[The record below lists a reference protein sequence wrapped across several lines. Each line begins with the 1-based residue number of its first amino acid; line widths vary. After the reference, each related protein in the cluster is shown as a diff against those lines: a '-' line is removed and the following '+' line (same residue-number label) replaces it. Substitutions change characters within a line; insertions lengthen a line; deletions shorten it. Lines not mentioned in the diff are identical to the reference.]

1 MDKITL
7 NGVTVFPFS
16 SANELLDYIENFKGI
31 LIAVNAE
38 KILNMTD
45 ELREIINANIGY
57 CDGSAIVLAVRQMGV
72 NECRRIAGCD
82 LWLHII
88 ERYKEKKSFYLIGSK
103 TEIISATVEKLK
115 REYPYIRIVGY
126 RNGYFANETEQT
138 ALIDDIAEK
147 KPDVV
152 FVAMGTPR
160 QEFFMREM
168 LKRHKALYQGLG
180 GSFDVYSGTVKRA
193 PKWWIDHNIE
203 FIYRLWQQPK
213 RFNREIKKVRF
224 AYWLAIHK
232 FQHSAKQTSSC
243 KK

>member
-7 NGVTVFPFS
+7 NGVEVFPFS
-16 SANELLDYIENFKGI
+16 SENELLAYVENFKGI

-45 ELREIINANIGY
+45 ELREIINTNIGY
-57 CDGSAIVLAVRQMGV
+57 CDGSAIVLAAKQMGV
-72 NECRRIAGCD
+72 KKCCRIAGCD
-82 LWLHII
+82 LWLRII
-88 ERYKEKKSFYLIGSK
+88 EQYKEKKSFYLIGSK
-103 TEIISATVEKLK
+103 TETISATVEKLK
-115 REYPYIRIVGY
+115 REYPGIRIVGY
-126 RNGYFANETEQT
+126 RNGYFADEAEQT

-152 FVAMGTPR
+152 FVAMGSPR

-168 LKRHKALYQGLG
+168 LKRHTALYQGLG
-180 GSFDVYSGTVKRA
+180 GSFDVYSGNIKRA
-193 PKWWIDHNIE
+193 
-203 FIYRLWQQPK
+203 PK

-232 FQHSAKQTSSC
+232 FQHTAKQTSSC

>member
-7 NGVTVFPFS
+7 NGVEVFPFS
-16 SANELLDYIENFKGI
+16 SENELLAYVENFKGI

-45 ELREIINANIGY
+45 ELREIINTNIGY
-57 CDGSAIVLAVRQMGV
+57 CDGSAIVLAAKQMGV
-72 NECRRIAGCD
+72 KKCCRIAGCD
-82 LWLHII
+82 LWLRII
-88 ERYKEKKSFYLIGSK
+88 EQYKEKKSFYLIGSK
-103 TEIISATVEKLK
+103 TETISATVEKLK
-115 REYPYIRIVGY
+115 REYPGIRIVGY
-126 RNGYFANETEQT
+126 RNGYFADEAEQT

-152 FVAMGTPR
+152 FVAMGSPR

-168 LKRHKALYQGLG
+168 LKRHTALYQGLG
-180 GSFDVYSGTVKRA
+180 GSFDVYSGNVKRA

-232 FQHSAKQTSSC
+232 FQHTAKQTSSC